1 RLANKVISLK
11 TGRKTVSTK
20 NRLPATGSKM
30 IEGTVV
36 RAYPD
41 GPTLHI
47 GCTGHRPD
55 RLKILA
61 VLAFQFQ
68 RAVFRVLLKTPCGDL
83 PSCQCKI
90 KQSVVIL
97 SQTPLAKGG
106 PIQRIG
112 MQRPL
117 AVADPYWD
125 RGVDPI
131 IDIPDETAFL
141 MLQIP
146 DVRFVVF
153 VHADFFIGHSVSVCI
168 AITINGIGVG

>member
-1 RLANKVISLK
+1 PTSTLFPYTTLFRSRAEIQIGGSDELSLFVGILQDDLALPIVNPGSADQPSYRLANKVISLK

-68 RAVFRVLLKTPCGDL
+68 RAVFRVLLKTPGGDL
-83 PSCQCKI
+83 PSCQ
-90 KQSVVIL
+90 
-97 SQTPLAKGG
+97 
-106 PIQRIG
+106 
-112 MQRPL
+112 
-117 AVADPYWD
+117 
-125 RGVDPI
+125 
-131 IDIPDETAFL
+131 
-141 MLQIP
+141 
-146 DVRFVVF
+146 
-153 VHADFFIGHSVSVCI
+153 
-168 AITINGIGVG
+168 